1 MKALLLLCLAGCAQ
15 LIEPDVGPPAHA
27 TCSDTDSD
35 PDHDVSF
42 AHDVSGLLDEYHCRD
57 CHTPGGITPIG
68 LEVGGLDLS
77 SYDTLRVGGTRSGA
91 AIIVPAMP
99 CGSVLRQK
107 VSAGPP
113 FGARMPL
120 NGPTYLDEQDLQLL
134 SDWIAEGARDN

>member
-1 MKALLLLCLAGCAQ
+1 VRAALLVLLAGCAQ
-15 LIEPDVGPPAHA
+15 LIEPEVGPPARA
-27 TCSDTDSD
+27 ACSDVDSD
-35 PDHDVSF
+35 PEHDVSF
-42 AHDVSGLLDEYHCRD
+42 AQDVGGIIDEYHCRD
-57 CHTPGGITPIG
+57 CHTPGGKTPIG

-99 CGSVLRQK
+99 CSSVLLQK

-120 NGPTYLDEQDLQLL
+120 DGPTYLEADDLQLI